1 MFFIN
6 SLLIIACIHVP
17 PVISKIA
24 THWYVSKV
32 LAIKFKDEW
41 VIKTQTLQELEVF
54 QRQTNLQNQ
63 VFDIDWVL
71 KNLEKNLIRKNS

>member
-32 LAIKFKDEW
+32 LAIKFKDE
-41 VIKTQTLQELEVF
+41 
-54 QRQTNLQNQ
+54 
-63 VFDIDWVL
+63 
-71 KNLEKNLIRKNS
+71 